1 MPQGYKMDPNQ
12 LRAICRDL
20 LSGLSYNKV
29 KTLRKVAKST
39 LQNIKSKLAEKGI
52 STNAEFNAISDAELA
67 VVMYGSDAKVVPT
80 GRRGT
85 RIKTGQNIT
94 GLLSA

>member
-1 MPQGYKMDPNQ
+1 MY
-12 LRAICRDL
+12 
-20 LSGLSYNKV
+20 V
-29 KTLRKVAKST
+29 
-39 LQNIKSKLAEKGI
+39 KSKLAEKGI
-52 STNAEFNAISDAELA
+52 SSNAELNAISDAELA
-67 VVMYGSDAKVVPT
+67 VVMYGGDVRVVSA